1 MIIIKKING
10 TIKYIT
16 NEEIEDFL
24 NYDIHISEIKKI
36 TIYSE
41 NSQFVERFPF
51 PEGNYKIKINYCN
64 LEYIPDNIPIEIQE
78 INLSNNNFR
87 IINLQNFNN
96 LIKLKINNNRLSSIG
111 LPPKIEEL
119 YINSNNLTNL
129 YNIPESI
136 HFIDICSNL
145 LLSPLEII
153 NAECQIIDNDNLFN
167 NNLFNNITDRNGQ
180 YTSQS
185 SQNLFN
191 SPVVETFD
199 NITNRNESSTTYNS
213 QSSQNLFNSPI
224 VNTFTPP
231 LINNFFIDVPPNNIQ
246 EEYQPLLDTMGD
258 NIPNYDMENLLDVM
272 FIPFNNEI
280 NNQNEKNEIH
290 DTDIL
295 EDSENYEKYKEKINK
310 ITNLIEQGKIKI
322 PENFLCPISKSIFY
336 NPVLLS
342 DGYTYE
348 KEYILKWIQNNNKS
362 PMTNRELINKDI
374 SPNILVRSMVRE
386 WVDKINSE

>member
-185 SQNLFN
+185 PQNLFN

-213 QSSQNLFNSPI
+213 QPSQNLFNSPI

-280 NNQNEKNEIH
+280 NNQNEKNEIY

-362 PMTNRELINKDI
+362 PMTNRELVNKDI

-386 WVDKINSE
+386 CVDKINSE

>member
-258 NIPNYDMENLLDVM
+258 NIPNYDMENLLDLM